1 MTALIIQALGSTGLF
16 ASRAF
21 VPAFAAALCLRFGDQ
36 VPLLGPIMDGLGLLK
51 GGVVPGWFTS
61 DITLVVLGVLAALE
75 IAANKNPDARALLN
89 SFDKYLKPGMAALTF
104 LGVSGVKE
112 SSGFIEQTFGLGTE
126 LTGSA
131 AGGGVLV
138 LAAGVSLAGIFSA
151 GLAAVSAIGTFVIA
165 AVRSAVLGV
174 FFNADPDDDAGI
186 QKLFSWAGDLWA
198 SFGVIF
204 LILFPFVMIAL
215 IAIVTG
221 GIAALRWWLARK
233 EEKSRVACGTCN
245 TLMYRCAMACGSCRS
260 PNPNVCDVG
269 VLGQSDTDDPAD
281 MASQPRQL
289 AEARRCPLCAT
300 RLPERDVHQSCTACD
315 TQPFADPAFVERY
328 QSDIAKRL
336 PLVLGVGALL
346 SAIPVIGLIPG
357 VIYYRMALVAPF
369 RRYLPWGKSF
379 VAKWAIRLVMFLLIA
394 VQWIPAVGII
404 TVPAMALISFLAYRG
419 LFRRE
424 IGEAQPAAPAV
435 ATA

>member
-21 VPAFAAALCLRFGDQ
+21 VPAFAAALMLRFGGDL
-36 VPLLGPIMDGLGLLK
+36 PLIDKVMSGLSLLN
-51 GGVVPGWFTS
+51 GSVVPNWFTS
-61 DITLVVLGVLAALE
+61 DASLVVLGILAALE
-75 IAANKNPDARALLN
+75 IAANKNPDARAVLN
-89 SFDKYLKPGMAALTF
+89 KLDKFVKPGMAALTF
-104 LGVSGVKE
+104 LGVAGVKDTA
-112 SSGFIEQTFGLGTE
+112 FIQQTIGAASDAHGP
-126 LTGSA
+126 A
-131 AGGGVLV
+131 AGGVVL
-138 LAAGVSLAGIFSA
+138 LAMGTTLATVF
-151 GLAAVSAIGTFVIA
+151 AAVSAVGTFVIA
-165 AVRSAVLGV
+165 NVRSAVLGV
-174 FFNADPDDDAGI
+174 FFDADPDDDVGI
-186 QKLFSWAGDLWA
+186 QKLFSWASDIWA
-198 SFGVIF
+198 AFGVFF

-215 IAIVTG
+215 VAIVTG
-221 GIAALRWWLARK
+221 LIAAVRWWLNRK
-233 EEKSRVACGTCN
+233 EEKSRVACATCK

-281 MASQPRQL
+281 VESQPRQL

-300 RLPERDVHQSCTACD
+300 RLPERDPHQACPACE
-315 TQPFADPAFVERY
+315 TRPFADPAFVERY
-328 QSDIAKRL
+328 ETDIAKRL

-379 VAKWAIRLVMFLLIA
+379 VAKWAIRLVLFLLIA
-394 VQWIPAVGII
+394 VQWIPAVGIVTI
-404 TVPAMALISFLAYRG
+404 PAMALISFFAYRG
-419 LFRRE
+419 LFRSE
-424 IGEAQPAAPAV
+424 LGVGETAPARV

>member
-21 VPAFAAALCLRFGDQ
+21 VPAFAAALFLRFGDQ
-36 VPLLGPIMDGLGLLK
+36 LPLLGPVVDGLGLLK

-61 DITLVVLGVLAALE
+61 DVSLLVLGVLAALE
-75 IAANKNPDARALLN
+75 IAANKNPDARAILN
-89 SFDKYLKPGMAALTF
+89 KLDKYIKPGMAALTF
-104 LGVSGVKE
+104 LGVAGVKDAA
-112 SSGFIEQTFGLGTE
+112 FIEQTVGLATE
-126 LTGSA
+126 L
-131 AGGGVLV
+131 GGGPVGGGLLV
-138 LAAGVSLAGIFSA
+138 LAAGGTIASVLT
-151 GLAAVSAIGTFVIA
+151 AAFAVVSAVGTFVIA

-174 FFNADPDDDAGI
+174 FFDADPDDDVGI
-186 QKLFSWAGDLWA
+186 QKLFSWASDLWA
-198 SFGVIF
+198 AFGVFF

-215 IAIVTG
+215 VAIVTG
-221 GIAALRWWLARK
+221 LIAGLRWWLNRK
-233 EEKSRVACGTCN
+233 EEKSRVACGTCK

-300 RLPERDVHQSCTACD
+300 RLPERDPNQACPTCD
-315 TQPFADPAFVERY
+315 TRPFADPAFVRRY
-328 QSDIAKRL
+328 ENDIAKRL

-369 RRYLPWGKSF
+369 RRYLPWGTSF
-379 VAKWAIRLVMFLLIA
+379 VAKWAIRAVLFLLIA
-394 VQWIPAVGII
+394 VQWIPAVGIV
-404 TVPAMALISFLAYRG
+404 TVPAMALISFFAYRG
-419 LFRRE
+419 LFRQE
-424 IGEAQPAAPAV
+424 VGEAGSVAAVPA
-435 ATA
+435 